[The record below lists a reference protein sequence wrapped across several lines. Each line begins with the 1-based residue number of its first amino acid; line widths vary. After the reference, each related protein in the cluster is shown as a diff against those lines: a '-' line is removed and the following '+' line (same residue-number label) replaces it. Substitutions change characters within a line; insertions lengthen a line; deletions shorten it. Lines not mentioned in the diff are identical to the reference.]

1 MEALGV
7 GEALRGLGLGWRKR
21 TQGDCT
27 RRSGVCQLTVAT
39 SFIHINVSQRV

>member
-1 MEALGV
+1 MEALGA

-27 RRSGVCQLTVAT
+27 RRGGERQLTVAA
-39 SFIHINVSQRV
+39 SFIHINVSHRV